1 MKYVNFKMSEEVF
14 SSHTKS
20 VQNPSSLGGMSP
32 PEPALVLDGRPTL
45 HTLHFT
51 IGFVLFVK

>member
-1 MKYVNFKMSEEVF
+1 MSEEVF

-20 VQNPSSLGGMSP
+20 VQNPSSPGGMSP